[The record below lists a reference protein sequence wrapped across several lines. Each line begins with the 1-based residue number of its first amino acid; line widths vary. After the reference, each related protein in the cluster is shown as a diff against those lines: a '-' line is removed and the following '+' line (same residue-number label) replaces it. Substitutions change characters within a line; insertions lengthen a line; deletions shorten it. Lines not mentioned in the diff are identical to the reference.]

1 MTIAAIVLAA
11 GVSFAQDMSQITELA
26 KQGNEAFENGE
37 KAEALNLFQQALEL
51 ATQAGEPGAEIVAQ
65 CKVAIPTISLSLAK
79 EAFNAQNFKEAAAK
93 FKEAAAVAEKY
104 EAFDVAD
111 EALGLVSKALM
122 GAAKKLYIAKD
133 FPAAVE
139 AYKELLA
146 EDPENGNAYLQLGS
160 ALSAIGSTEEAVAA
174 FQKAA
179 EFGKAKDANKQI
191 SNLYLKAAAASLKEK
206 KYADAVANALK
217 VNEIA
222 ENAQAYQIA
231 GQASQ
236 IAGKN
241 ADAIK
246 YFEKYLEIA
255 PDAKNAGQIAFTV
268 GALYQTAKNNA
279 KAKEYYSKAVSDPK
293 FGEEAKK
300 QIASLK

>member
-11 GVSFAQDMSQITELA
+11 GVSFAQDMSEITELA

-37 KAEALNLFQQALEL
+37 KAEALNLFRQALEL
-51 ATQAGEPGAEIVAQ
+51 ATQAGDPGKEIVEQ

-79 EAFNAQNFKEAAAK
+79 ESYNAQNFKEAAAK
-93 FKEAAAVAEKY
+93 FKEAAEIAEKY

-111 EALGLVSKALM
+111 EALSLIPKALT

-133 FPAAVE
+133 FAGAID
-139 AYKELLA
+139 AYKEA
-146 EDPENGNAYLQLGS
+146 IEADPENGNLYLQLGS
-160 ALSAIGSTEEAVAA
+160 ALNATGAAEEAVEA

-179 EFGKAKDANKQI
+179 QFGKEKDANKQI
-191 SNLYLKAAAASLKEK
+191 SNLYLKKAAAALQAK

-222 ENAQAYQIA
+222 ENPQAYQIA

-236 IAGKN
+236 ISGKN

-255 PDAKNAGQIAFTV
+255 PEAKNAGQIAFTV

-279 KAKEYYSKAVSDPK
+279 KAKEFYTMALSDPK
-293 FGEEAKK
+293 YGEEAKK
-300 QIASLK
+300 MLNALK